1 MKQGS
6 NDTFL
11 VSKDFLTGPWR
22 HTKAL
27 SALSGTFFLN
37 SETFGQASVLPDSI
51 SLQVYCVF
59 FNTQLQLCW
68 YLSSFFMIV
77 IMSNA
82 VPSPWREVVPLSG
95 DCVDTY
101 STSVLFVCILGFFF
115 LKSILRKWYSSYI
128 VKKKRI
134 FNITPA
140 LLYEIFCDVRGIKP
154 HLFSHTF
161 CFVVVLEVK
170 ICVKLWTFTQ
180 HESQTFL

>member
-101 STSVLFVCILGFFF
+101 STSVLFVCILGFF
-115 LKSILRKWYSSYI
+115 
-128 VKKKRI
+128 KK
-134 FNITPA
+134 N
-140 LLYEIFCDVRGIKP
+140 
-154 HLFSHTF
+154 LF
-161 CFVVVLEVK
+161 
-170 ICVKLWTFTQ
+170 
-180 HESQTFL
+180 

>member
-27 SALSGTFFLN
+27 SALSGTFFFFFL
-37 SETFGQASVLPDSI
+37 TLKPLVKLLFFQILFPCKFIVYFSI
-51 SLQVYCVF
+51 RNCSYVGIY
-59 FNTQLQLCW
+59 QL
-68 YLSSFFMIV
+68 FFMIV

-101 STSVLFVCILGFFF
+101 STSVLFVCILGF
-115 LKSILRKWYSSYI
+115 
-128 VKKKRI
+128 
-134 FNITPA
+134 
-140 LLYEIFCDVRGIKP
+140 
-154 HLFSHTF
+154 
-161 CFVVVLEVK
+161 
-170 ICVKLWTFTQ
+170 
-180 HESQTFL
+180 